1 MGNRWNLGKRNAG
14 YGAEIP
20 NGETYKYGDSSS
32 EIEIGGVGKD
42 CAFFRIPYEG
52 THGRE
57 SLIGGICLHSVK

>member
-1 MGNRWNLGKRNAG
+1 MGSKNLSMGNRWNLGKRNAG

-42 CAFFRIPYEG
+42 CAFFEFHMKVHMGANP
-52 THGRE
+52 
-57 SLIGGICLHSVK
+57 